1 MNKYKSFL
9 APQLQQYVIYRYNLG
24 YSMKA
29 SLSHLKTFDRYL
41 KQKQVEEILL
51 PPSFFMGLQ
60 ADLKIEAR
68 SINNIVA
75 SVRVFF
81 NYLVCT
87 GAYNK
92 NPLKDIPYLPEND
105 ILPFIFTPEQV
116 NLLLSAVSARI
127 RKVSRGKYL
136 MDLSCYM
143 AVVLLARCGLRI
155 SEPLRL
161 KTIDYRFDE
170 KTIYIEKTKFKKDRL
185 IPLPRSAA
193 TELENYLAA
202 RRRLLADVDNKYL
215 LANYTGRGLNDNR
228 VRLVFHRALS
238 DIGLDQ
244 PRQVIGNLYDYF
256 RKVARRKVNK
266 DRSITLNGRLF
277 EGPVALIGKRVE
289 LLYHQSQPQQVEVK
303 YQNKSFGMLVPV
315 NLNVNCR
322 IKRDKNNNPQIH
334 SDTQLNE
341 YGGGKL
347 WSSKRRTH
355 DQQ

>member
-1 MNKYKSFL
+1 MNKFESFL
-9 APQLQQYVIYRYNLG
+9 AQQLEQYVIYRHKLG
-24 YSMKA
+24 YAMKA

-41 KQKQVEEILL
+41 KQKQAEEVLL

-60 ADLKIEAR
+60 ADLKIEPR
-68 SINNIVA
+68 SVNRIVA

-81 NYLVCT
+81 NYLVRT
-87 GAYNK
+87 GAYSQ

-105 ILPFIFTPEQV
+105 IMPYIFTPEQV

-161 KTIDYRFDE
+161 RLNHYRFDE

-193 TELENYLAA
+193 TELENYLAV
-202 RRRLLADVDNKYL
+202 RRRLLGDGVNQYL

-228 VRLVFHRALS
+228 VRLVFHRAIS

-244 PRQVIGNLYDYF
+244 PRQVIGNLNISSPTPHSMRHSF
-256 RKVARRKVNK
+256 AVN
-266 DRSITLNGRLF
+266 TL
-277 EGPVALIGKRVE
+277 KRVKE
-289 LLYHQSQPQQVEVK
+289 RGKSAQNALPVLAAYMGHSEYKHTIKYLKVIDAQQRLGLVNFISTHPDQP
-303 YQNKSFGMLVPV
+303 
-315 NLNVNCR
+315 
-322 IKRDKNNNPQIH
+322 
-334 SDTQLNE
+334 
-341 YGGGKL
+341 
-347 WSSKRRTH
+347 
-355 DQQ
+355 